1 MFFILKKFHI
11 GIKNLNFT
19 VVTKQNAQRK
29 NFKRIET
36 KVKIMLFLQLT
47 LLITFN
53 NWSNDDQSYKFS
65 LRGGFTKT
73 SKNLGEISKGGGLKK
88 NPDFNLGIL
97 KSIDSSWTPS

>member
-36 KVKIMLFLQLT
+36 KVKIMPFLQLT
-47 LLITFN
+47 FLITFN

-73 SKNLGEISKGGGLKK
+73 SKNLGEISKGGGFEQITI
-88 NPDFNLGIL
+88 PIWEF
-97 KSIDSSWTPS
+97 

>member
-53 NWSNDDQSYKFS
+53 NWSNDDRQYKFS
-65 LRGGFTKT
+65 LKEGFTKT
-73 SKNLGEISKGGGLKK
+73 SKDLGEISKLGGLKK
-88 NPDFNLGIL
+88 IPI
-97 KSIDSSWTPS
+97 SIWEF